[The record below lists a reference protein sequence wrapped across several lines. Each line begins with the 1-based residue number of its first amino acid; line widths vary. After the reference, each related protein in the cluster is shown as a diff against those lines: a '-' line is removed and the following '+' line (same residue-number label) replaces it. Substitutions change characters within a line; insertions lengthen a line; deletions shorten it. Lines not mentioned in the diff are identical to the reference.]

1 DAVDRLVVEYTQRG
15 LSRREL
21 LRRGVALGL
30 SASIAGAILDA
41 CGASSSGGGANVKS
55 TDLVTTWDGTEQ
67 DSFRAVVAPFTQDT
81 ASTVTIEATRHLY
94 AVLTALVRGNN
105 AQGTAILPN
114 PAKMVQL
121 AKQNKLIALDS
132 FLDMGQLRRDYAQ
145 DWIDLGTYNGKL
157 Y

>member
-1 DAVDRLVVEYTQRG
+1 PSAPFEKKEVCAMVPVDRQQRDAVDRLVEEYTQRG

-55 TDLVTTWDGTEQ
+55 TDLVTSWGGTEQ

-81 ASTVTIEATRHLY
+81 GVTVSIEATRDLD
-94 AVLTALVRGNN
+94 AVLTARVRGNN
-105 AQGTAILPN
+105 APGIAILPN

-132 FLDMGQLRRDYAQ
+132 FLDM
-145 DWIDLGTYNGKL
+145 
-157 Y
+157 

>member
-1 DAVDRLVVEYTQRG
+1 MDSCVPHRCARPGSGTCRQLDPALPRPDAPSPGSVAAASMDGRPSAPFEKKEVCAMVPVDRQQRDAVDRLVEEYTQRG

-55 TDLVTTWDGTEQ
+55 TDLVTTWGGTEQ

-81 ASTVTIEATRHLY
+81 
-94 AVLTALVRGNN
+94 G
-105 AQGTAILPN
+105 
-114 PAKMVQL
+114 
-121 AKQNKLIALDS
+121 
-132 FLDMGQLRRDYAQ
+132 
-145 DWIDLGTYNGKL
+145 
-157 Y
+157 